1 MCEERTSIGAIL
13 DDAYDLGYDSID
25 RAEEFPHGASG
36 QVPLPENHRGEPP
49 EGLGAFSRVYTVTQ
63 AIQILFLVLS
73 VRLLKCTVGLPK
85 QWAGMAR
92 Q

>member
-1 MCEERTSIGAIL
+1 
-13 DDAYDLGYDSID
+13 
-25 RAEEFPHGASG
+25 
-36 QVPLPENHRGEPP
+36 
-49 EGLGAFSRVYTVTQ
+49 VYTVTH

-73 VRLLKCTVGLPK
+73 VRLLKYTVGLPK